1 MPATFD
7 TDFRGSEYLEAK
19 AFPEYVRTP
28 VPAPAS
34 VRAAWN
40 YRDDMDAIN
49 EAELALERGCGL
61 WERHIHLAT
70 LAGRTAGEARAAAFA
85 RFQRAYSD
93 AVALEGTAAA
103 LKAVGLGAGA
113 LSRPR
118 RQQRAL
124 LSLATAYG

>member
-7 TDFRGSEYLEAK
+7 TDFRVSEYLEAK

-70 LAGRTAGEARAAAFA
+70 LAGRTAGEARAA
-85 RFQRAYSD
+85 RSEEHTSELQSLMRISY
-93 AVALEGTAAA
+93 AVFC
-103 LKAVGLGAGA
+103 LKKKKH
-113 LSRPR
+113 
-118 RQQRAL
+118 
-124 LSLATAYG
+124 T